1 MLTEEQIKSLKPGD
15 PIVINTTF
23 SRVDADGDIRFNTP
37 SNNGSNYE
45 PFVDPDCVS
54 IPPEHVTSLPTVK
67 YSSTRLFREGDKVRY
82 CERDGRKIFRL
93 QDGAIYEVK
102 SDEGDAGTVE
112 IWLCKE
118 VSRYGSYPYNVFEL
132 VTPVEE
138 LEPFYV
144 DYITQDDDDLDD
156 NPRWCVKYR
165 KYDDIVSVFYRNGF
179 EPQEKTRAAA
189 EAERDRLNAEYRKE
203 QK

>member
-1 MLTEEQIKSLKPGD
+1 MLTQEQIKNLKPGA

-23 SRVDADGDIRFNTP
+23 SRVDADGDIRFNAP
-37 SNNGSNYE
+37 SNNGGNYE
-45 PFVDPDCVS
+45 PFIDPDCVS
-54 IPPEHVTSLPTVK
+54 LPSEQPK
-67 YSSTRLFREGDKVRY
+67 HDPARLFREGDKVRY
-82 CERDGRKIFRL
+82 CERDGRKLFRL

-189 EAERDRLNAEYRKE
+189 EAERDRLNAEWRKG